1 MNIVKAFALG
11 QKGDNMGLPMGEGL
25 EKISL
30 AINHVQKARIYTVAA
45 APKGKKNCPYKM
57 LLNRETL
64 EEDNPV
70 LNLIVIY

>member
-45 APKGKKNCPYKM
+45 APKGKIIFSFCCAYY
-57 LLNRETL
+57 
-64 EEDNPV
+64 
-70 LNLIVIY
+70 IYMIYLQ